1 MSIQNLIGFASN
13 IVDGQNPSFTPED
26 FLELMPSFSGNIP
39 EAVLEHY
46 VTLAHSVVKEARW
59 HGMWKEGMRLFIAH
73 YLTLYLMSTAP
84 ENADAVGIINAGGT
98 NGVATSKSVG
108 QVSVNYDVNIANG
121 DLNGWA
127 AWKLTTYGS
136 QYATM
141 ARLLGK
147 AGMYVH

>member
-1 MSIQNLIGFASN
+1 MSIRNLIGLAAN
-13 IVDGQNPSFTPED
+13 IVDGVNPSFTSAE
-26 FLELMPSFSGNIP
+26 FLELMPSFKGNIP
-39 EAVLEHY
+39 DAVLEHY

-84 ENADAVGIINAGGT
+84 DDADAVGVINAGGT

-136 QYATM
+136 QFATM

>member
-1 MSIQNLIGFASN
+1 MSIRNLISLASN
-13 IVDGQNPSFTPED
+13 IVDGQNPPFTSED
-26 FLELMPSFSGNIP
+26 FLALMPSFKGNIP
-39 EAVLEHY
+39 DEVLEHY
-46 VTLAHSVVKEARW
+46 VTMANSVVKESRW
-59 HGMWKEGMRLFIAH
+59 HGMWKEGMRLYIAH
-73 YLTLYLMSTAP
+73 FLTLYLMSTAP
-84 ENADAVGIINAGGT
+84 DDTDSVGIINAGGT

-108 QVSVNYDVNIANG
+108 QVSVSYDVNIANG

-136 QYATM
+136 QFATM